1 MFVNAYWKSEFILHF
16 ILISKIRTALN
27 INFQGNYGPFPC
39 VFHRNCIFKF
49 TAIIRYFGT
58 SWSFSFSLRLPEFA
72 GVCRLHAVITCMYQ
86 SMICFRV
93 NSVVYLISVRY
104 LFVYNFIVYIF
115 VILYVHMYIN
125 QLHFIDIFP
134 YIFKIV
140 IFILLEPS
148 ILIEYM
154 YVCTCIHAIW
164 YINYLSI
171 FTLTQLPMH
180 VVLQFLIL
188 KKYHDWS
195 SPSGFVIIV
204 TKRNVGHTF
213 ACPNYMHIYVCIP
226 FVPYRFDCR
235 GLFWISGNRRLKEQ
249 IEFISSLFFF
259 HDQKYIYIYPLS
271 RILWIYI
278 LYVIWFFV
286 DAIDFHE
293 WQFYHVSF
301 FVNIW

>member
-16 ILISKIRTALN
+16 ILISKIRTGLN

-39 VFHRNCIFKF
+39 VFHRKCIFKF

-148 ILIEYM
+148 ILIEY
-154 YVCTCIHAIW
+154 
-164 YINYLSI
+164 
-171 FTLTQLPMH
+171 
-180 VVLQFLIL
+180 
-188 KKYHDWS
+188 
-195 SPSGFVIIV
+195 
-204 TKRNVGHTF
+204 
-213 ACPNYMHIYVCIP
+213 
-226 FVPYRFDCR
+226 
-235 GLFWISGNRRLKEQ
+235 
-249 IEFISSLFFF
+249 
-259 HDQKYIYIYPLS
+259 
-271 RILWIYI
+271 
-278 LYVIWFFV
+278 
-286 DAIDFHE
+286 
-293 WQFYHVSF
+293 
-301 FVNIW
+301 